1 MRRVASLFGDWPE
14 AIIWTCLE
22 GRMGQIHVDNTQSP
36 QSALALYG
44 RQSFFGFLAGKP
56 NVDLLKMCEGKDI
69 ILVPQNQSWS
79 DLIEGTYGD
88 RIRSFTRYATKK
100 DTSFDLGHL
109 QKLIDALSEE
119 FDLKVIDRN
128 LYDACLVE
136 DWSRDLAGIQETY
149 EQFGLPFDREE
160 VRKYILRYSVK
171 DLLVRDA
178 DKYGL
183 DSDELNRVRAT
194 SLKEKNTQIPLM
206 AGAAEILDWTAQQ
219 GIQNFV
225 YTHKSDNAF
234 QVLEDLG
241 VRHHFTEIL
250 TSDSGFARK
259 PSPEALL
266 FLIEKYGLDQENTY
280 YIGDRLLDVETAV
293 NAGIHSINLQIDG
306 VEKTWKIVSL
316 LDIKQI
322 LTDEYKQKQT

>member
-1 MRRVASLFGDWPE
+1 MTPTFIWDLDGTLLDSYE
-14 AIIWTCLE
+14 AI
-22 GRMGQIHVDNTQSP
+22 
-36 QSALALYG
+36 
-44 RQSFFGFLAGKP
+44 
-56 NVDLLKMCEGKDI
+56 
-69 ILVPQNQSWS
+69 
-79 DLIEGTYGD
+79 
-88 RIRSFTRYATKK
+88 
-100 DTSFDLGHL
+100 
-109 QKLIDALSEE
+109 
-119 FDLKVIDRN
+119 
-128 LYDACLVE
+128 
-136 DWSRDLAGIQETY
+136 LAGIQETY
-149 EQFGLPFDREE
+149 EQYELPFDREE

-183 DSDELNRVRAT
+183 NSDELNRVRAT

-206 AGAAEILDWTAQQ
+206 TGARDILDWTVEQ

-259 PSPEALL
+259 PGPEALL
-266 FLIEKYGLDQENTY
+266 FLIDKYGLEKEHTY

-293 NAGIHSINLQIDG
+293 NAGIQSINLEIDG
-306 VEKTWKIVSL
+306 IKENKKITNLQEIVE
-316 LDIKQI
+316 LDFS
-322 LTDEYKQKQT
+322 

>member
-1 MRRVASLFGDWPE
+1 MNGDKMTPTFIWDLDGTLLDSYE
-14 AIIWTCLE
+14 AI
-22 GRMGQIHVDNTQSP
+22 
-36 QSALALYG
+36 
-44 RQSFFGFLAGKP
+44 
-56 NVDLLKMCEGKDI
+56 
-69 ILVPQNQSWS
+69 
-79 DLIEGTYGD
+79 
-88 RIRSFTRYATKK
+88 
-100 DTSFDLGHL
+100 
-109 QKLIDALSEE
+109 
-119 FDLKVIDRN
+119 
-128 LYDACLVE
+128 
-136 DWSRDLAGIQETY
+136 LAGIQETY
-149 EQFGLPFDREE
+149 KEYALPFDRAE
-160 VRKYILRYSVK
+160 VRDFILRYSVK

-206 AGAAEILDWTAQQ
+206 AGARKILDWTAEK

-234 QVLEDLG
+234 QVLEDLDI
-241 VRHHFTEIL
+241 RHHFTEIL

-266 FLIEKYGLDQENTY
+266 FLIEKYRLNKENTY

-306 VEKTWKIVSL
+306 LEKNWKIEKL
-316 LDIKQI
+316 ADIK
-322 LTDEYKQKQT
+322 EKFEV

>member
-1 MRRVASLFGDWPE
+1 MKPIFIWDLDGTLLDSYE
-14 AIIWTCLE
+14 AI
-22 GRMGQIHVDNTQSP
+22 
-36 QSALALYG
+36 
-44 RQSFFGFLAGKP
+44 
-56 NVDLLKMCEGKDI
+56 
-69 ILVPQNQSWS
+69 
-79 DLIEGTYGD
+79 
-88 RIRSFTRYATKK
+88 
-100 DTSFDLGHL
+100 
-109 QKLIDALSEE
+109 
-119 FDLKVIDRN
+119 
-128 LYDACLVE
+128 
-136 DWSRDLAGIQETY
+136 LAGIKETY
-149 EQFGLPFDREE
+149 EQYKLPFDREE
-160 VRKYILRYSVK
+160 VKQFILRYSVK

-183 DSDELNRVRAT
+183 DSGELNRVRAT

-206 AGAAEILDWTAQQ
+206 AGAREILDWTAEK

-241 VRHHFTEIL
+241 VRQHFTEIL

-266 FLIEKYGLDQENTY
+266 FLIEKYGLDRENTY

-306 VEKTWKIVSL
+306 VEQNWKIEHLV
-316 LDIKQI
+316 DIK
-322 LTDEYKQKQT
+322 EKFKV

>member
-1 MRRVASLFGDWPE
+1 MTPTFIWDLDGTLLDSYE
-14 AIIWTCLE
+14 AI
-22 GRMGQIHVDNTQSP
+22 
-36 QSALALYG
+36 
-44 RQSFFGFLAGKP
+44 
-56 NVDLLKMCEGKDI
+56 
-69 ILVPQNQSWS
+69 
-79 DLIEGTYGD
+79 
-88 RIRSFTRYATKK
+88 
-100 DTSFDLGHL
+100 
-109 QKLIDALSEE
+109 
-119 FDLKVIDRN
+119 
-128 LYDACLVE
+128 
-136 DWSRDLAGIQETY
+136 LAGIQETY
-149 EQFGLPFDREE
+149 QEYVLPFDRAE
-160 VRKYILRYSVK
+160 VRKFILRYSVK

-206 AGAAEILDWTAQQ
+206 AGAVEILNWTAEQ

-266 FLIEKYGLDQENTY
+266 FLIEKYGLNKENTY

-306 VEKTWKIVSL
+306 VEKNWKIVSL
-316 LDIKQI
+316 LNIKQI

>member
-1 MRRVASLFGDWPE
+1 MTPTFIWDLDGTLLDSYE
-14 AIIWTCLE
+14 AI
-22 GRMGQIHVDNTQSP
+22 
-36 QSALALYG
+36 
-44 RQSFFGFLAGKP
+44 
-56 NVDLLKMCEGKDI
+56 
-69 ILVPQNQSWS
+69 
-79 DLIEGTYGD
+79 
-88 RIRSFTRYATKK
+88 
-100 DTSFDLGHL
+100 
-109 QKLIDALSEE
+109 
-119 FDLKVIDRN
+119 
-128 LYDACLVE
+128 
-136 DWSRDLAGIQETY
+136 LAGIQETY
-149 EQFGLPFDREE
+149 DQFDLPFDREE
-160 VRKYILRYSVK
+160 VRNFILRYSVK

-206 AGAAEILDWTAQQ
+206 AGATEILDWTAQQ

-234 QVLEDLG
+234 QVLEELG
-241 VRHHFTEIL
+241 IAHHFTEIL

-266 FLIEKYGLDQENTY
+266 FLIEKYGLDKENTY
-280 YIGDRLLDVETAV
+280 YIGDRLLDVETAI

-306 VEKTWKIVSL
+306 VEKNWKIVSL

>member
-1 MRRVASLFGDWPE
+1 MTPTFIWDLDGTLLDSYE
-14 AIIWTCLE
+14 AI
-22 GRMGQIHVDNTQSP
+22 
-36 QSALALYG
+36 
-44 RQSFFGFLAGKP
+44 
-56 NVDLLKMCEGKDI
+56 
-69 ILVPQNQSWS
+69 
-79 DLIEGTYGD
+79 
-88 RIRSFTRYATKK
+88 
-100 DTSFDLGHL
+100 
-109 QKLIDALSEE
+109 
-119 FDLKVIDRN
+119 
-128 LYDACLVE
+128 
-136 DWSRDLAGIQETY
+136 LAGIQETY
-149 EQFGLPFDREE
+149 QEYDLPFDRAE
-160 VRKYILRYSVK
+160 VRNFILRYSVK

-206 AGAAEILDWTAQQ
+206 TGAVEILNWTAEQ

-241 VRHHFTEIL
+241 VRHHFTEVL

-266 FLIEKYGLDQENTY
+266 FLIEKYGLDKESTY

-293 NAGIHSINLQIDG
+293 NAGIQSINLQIDG
-306 VEKTWKIVSL
+306 VEKNWKIVSL
-316 LDIKQI
+316 LGIKQI
-322 LTDEYKQKQT
+322 LTDKYKEKQA

>member
-1 MRRVASLFGDWPE
+1 MTPTFIWDLDGTLLDSYE
-14 AIIWTCLE
+14 AI
-22 GRMGQIHVDNTQSP
+22 
-36 QSALALYG
+36 
-44 RQSFFGFLAGKP
+44 
-56 NVDLLKMCEGKDI
+56 
-69 ILVPQNQSWS
+69 
-79 DLIEGTYGD
+79 
-88 RIRSFTRYATKK
+88 
-100 DTSFDLGHL
+100 
-109 QKLIDALSEE
+109 
-119 FDLKVIDRN
+119 
-128 LYDACLVE
+128 
-136 DWSRDLAGIQETY
+136 LAGIQETY
-149 EQFGLPFDREE
+149 EQYDLPFDREE
-160 VRKYILRYSVK
+160 VRNFILRYSVK

-206 AGAAEILDWTAQQ
+206 AGAREILDWTAEK

-234 QVLEDLG
+234 RVLEDLG

-266 FLIEKYGLDQENTY
+266 FLIEKYGLDKEKTY
-280 YIGDRLLDVETAV
+280 YIGDRLLDVETAI

-306 VEKTWKIVSL
+306 VEKNWKIEKLV
-316 LDIKQI
+316 DIK
-322 LTDEYKQKQT
+322 EKFE

>member
-1 MRRVASLFGDWPE
+1 MTPTFIWDLDGTLLDSYE
-14 AIIWTCLE
+14 AI
-22 GRMGQIHVDNTQSP
+22 
-36 QSALALYG
+36 
-44 RQSFFGFLAGKP
+44 
-56 NVDLLKMCEGKDI
+56 
-69 ILVPQNQSWS
+69 
-79 DLIEGTYGD
+79 
-88 RIRSFTRYATKK
+88 
-100 DTSFDLGHL
+100 
-109 QKLIDALSEE
+109 
-119 FDLKVIDRN
+119 
-128 LYDACLVE
+128 
-136 DWSRDLAGIQETY
+136 LAGIQETY
-149 EQFGLPFDREE
+149 QEYVLPFDRAE
-160 VRKYILRYSVK
+160 VRKFILRYSVK

-206 AGAAEILDWTAQQ
+206 AGAVEILNWTAEQ

-266 FLIEKYGLDQENTY
+266 FLIEKYGLNKENTY
-280 YIGDRLLDVETAV
+280 YIGDRLLDVETAI

-306 VEKTWKIVSL
+306 LEKNWKIVSL

-322 LTDEYKQKQT
+322 LTDKSSHNNL

>member
-1 MRRVASLFGDWPE
+1 MTPTFIWDLDGTLLDSYE
-14 AIIWTCLE
+14 AILT
-22 GRMGQIHVDNTQSP
+22 
-36 QSALALYG
+36 
-44 RQSFFGFLAGKP
+44 
-56 NVDLLKMCEGKDI
+56 
-69 ILVPQNQSWS
+69 
-79 DLIEGTYGD
+79 
-88 RIRSFTRYATKK
+88 
-100 DTSFDLGHL
+100 
-109 QKLIDALSEE
+109 
-119 FDLKVIDRN
+119 
-128 LYDACLVE
+128 
-136 DWSRDLAGIQETY
+136 GIQETY
-149 EQFGLPFDREE
+149 EQFGLSFEREE
-160 VRKYILRYSVK
+160 VRNFILRYSVK

-206 AGAAEILDWTAQQ
+206 AGAREILDWTAEK

-266 FLIEKYGLDQENTY
+266 FLIEKYGLNKENTH
-280 YIGDRLLDVETAV
+280 YIGDRLLDVETAI
-293 NAGIHSINLQIDG
+293 NAGIQSINLQIDG
-306 VEKTWKIVSL
+306 VEKNWKIVSL

-322 LTDEYKQKQT
+322 LTDEYK

>member
-1 MRRVASLFGDWPE
+1 MIPTFIWDLDGTLLDSYE
-14 AIIWTCLE
+14 AI
-22 GRMGQIHVDNTQSP
+22 
-36 QSALALYG
+36 
-44 RQSFFGFLAGKP
+44 
-56 NVDLLKMCEGKDI
+56 
-69 ILVPQNQSWS
+69 
-79 DLIEGTYGD
+79 
-88 RIRSFTRYATKK
+88 
-100 DTSFDLGHL
+100 
-109 QKLIDALSEE
+109 
-119 FDLKVIDRN
+119 
-128 LYDACLVE
+128 
-136 DWSRDLAGIQETY
+136 LAGIQETY
-149 EQFGLPFDREE
+149 DQFDLPFDREE
-160 VRKYILRYSVK
+160 VRNFILRYSVK

-178 DKYGL
+178 EKYGL

-206 AGAAEILDWTAQQ
+206 AGATEILDWTAQQ

-234 QVLEDLG
+234 QVLAELG
-241 VRHHFTEIL
+241 IAHHFTEIL

-266 FLIEKYGLDQENTY
+266 FLIEKYGLDKENTY

-306 VEKTWKIVSL
+306 VEKNWKIVSL

>member
-1 MRRVASLFGDWPE
+1 MIPTFIWDLDGTLLDSYE
-14 AIIWTCLE
+14 AI
-22 GRMGQIHVDNTQSP
+22 
-36 QSALALYG
+36 
-44 RQSFFGFLAGKP
+44 
-56 NVDLLKMCEGKDI
+56 
-69 ILVPQNQSWS
+69 
-79 DLIEGTYGD
+79 
-88 RIRSFTRYATKK
+88 
-100 DTSFDLGHL
+100 
-109 QKLIDALSEE
+109 
-119 FDLKVIDRN
+119 
-128 LYDACLVE
+128 
-136 DWSRDLAGIQETY
+136 LAGIQETY
-149 EQFGLPFDREE
+149 EQFGLPFDRKE

-183 DSDELNRVRAT
+183 NSDELNRVRAT

-206 AGAAEILDWTAQQ
+206 TGARDILDWTVEQ

-266 FLIEKYGLDQENTY
+266 FLIDKYGLEKEYTY
-280 YIGDRLLDVETAV
+280 YIGDRLIDVETAV
-293 NAGIHSINLQIDG
+293 NAGIQSINLEIDG
-306 VEKTWKIVSL
+306 IKENKKITNLQEIVE
-316 LDIKQI
+316 LDFS
-322 LTDEYKQKQT
+322 

>member
-1 MRRVASLFGDWPE
+1 MTPTFIWDLDGTLLDSYE
-14 AIIWTCLE
+14 AI
-22 GRMGQIHVDNTQSP
+22 
-36 QSALALYG
+36 
-44 RQSFFGFLAGKP
+44 
-56 NVDLLKMCEGKDI
+56 
-69 ILVPQNQSWS
+69 
-79 DLIEGTYGD
+79 
-88 RIRSFTRYATKK
+88 
-100 DTSFDLGHL
+100 
-109 QKLIDALSEE
+109 
-119 FDLKVIDRN
+119 
-128 LYDACLVE
+128 
-136 DWSRDLAGIQETY
+136 LAGIQETY
-149 EQFGLPFDREE
+149 QEYVLPFDRAE
-160 VRKYILRYSVK
+160 VRKFILRYSVK
-171 DLLVRDA
+171 DLLVRNA

-206 AGAAEILDWTAQQ
+206 AGAVEILNWTAEQ

-266 FLIEKYGLDQENTY
+266 FLIEKYGLDKENTY

-306 VEKTWKIVSL
+306 VEQNWKIVSL

-322 LTDEYKQKQT
+322 LTDKSSHNNL

>member
-1 MRRVASLFGDWPE
+1 MTPTFIWDLDGTLLDSYE
-14 AIIWTCLE
+14 AI
-22 GRMGQIHVDNTQSP
+22 
-36 QSALALYG
+36 
-44 RQSFFGFLAGKP
+44 
-56 NVDLLKMCEGKDI
+56 
-69 ILVPQNQSWS
+69 
-79 DLIEGTYGD
+79 
-88 RIRSFTRYATKK
+88 
-100 DTSFDLGHL
+100 
-109 QKLIDALSEE
+109 
-119 FDLKVIDRN
+119 
-128 LYDACLVE
+128 
-136 DWSRDLAGIQETY
+136 LAGIQETY
-149 EQFGLPFDREE
+149 DQFDLPFDREE
-160 VRKYILRYSVK
+160 VRNFILRYSVK

-206 AGAAEILDWTAQQ
+206 AGAREILDWTAEK
-219 GIQNFV
+219 GIRNFV

-266 FLIEKYGLDQENTY
+266 FLIEKYGLNKENTY

-306 VEKTWKIVSL
+306 VEQNWKIVSL

-322 LTDEYKQKQT
+322 LTDEYK

>member
-1 MRRVASLFGDWPE
+1 MTPTFIWDLDGTLLDSYE
-14 AIIWTCLE
+14 AI
-22 GRMGQIHVDNTQSP
+22 
-36 QSALALYG
+36 
-44 RQSFFGFLAGKP
+44 
-56 NVDLLKMCEGKDI
+56 
-69 ILVPQNQSWS
+69 
-79 DLIEGTYGD
+79 
-88 RIRSFTRYATKK
+88 
-100 DTSFDLGHL
+100 
-109 QKLIDALSEE
+109 
-119 FDLKVIDRN
+119 
-128 LYDACLVE
+128 
-136 DWSRDLAGIQETY
+136 LAGIQETY

-160 VRKYILRYSVK
+160 VRKFILRYSVK

-183 DSDELNRVRAT
+183 DSDELNHVRAT

-206 AGAAEILDWTAQQ
+206 TGGVEILNWTAEQ

-259 PSPEALL
+259 PNPEALL
-266 FLIEKYGLDQENTY
+266 FLIEKYGLNKENTY

-306 VEKTWKIVSL
+306 VEKNWKIVSL
-316 LDIKQI
+316 LGIKQI
-322 LTDEYKQKQT
+322 LTDKYKEKQA

>member
-1 MRRVASLFGDWPE
+1 MTPIFIWDLDGTLLDSYE
-14 AIIWTCLE
+14 AI
-22 GRMGQIHVDNTQSP
+22 
-36 QSALALYG
+36 
-44 RQSFFGFLAGKP
+44 
-56 NVDLLKMCEGKDI
+56 
-69 ILVPQNQSWS
+69 
-79 DLIEGTYGD
+79 
-88 RIRSFTRYATKK
+88 
-100 DTSFDLGHL
+100 
-109 QKLIDALSEE
+109 
-119 FDLKVIDRN
+119 
-128 LYDACLVE
+128 
-136 DWSRDLAGIQETY
+136 LAGIQETY
-149 EQFGLPFDREE
+149 EQYDLAFDREE
-160 VRKYILRYSVK
+160 VRNFILRYSVK

-206 AGAAEILDWTAQQ
+206 AGAREILDWTAEK

-241 VRHHFTEIL
+241 VAHYFTEIL

-266 FLIEKYGLDQENTY
+266 FLIEKYGLDRENTY

-293 NAGIHSINLQIDG
+293 NAGIYSINLQIDG
-306 VEKTWKIVSL
+306 IEKNQRIVSL